1 MTMPVYLFKQLR
13 RKPDLLHSRP
23 NVDFGCGFY
32 VTPLFEQAAKWC
44 GKFKRRGKNGIISR
58 YEYDENQE
66 TELKT
71 LKFDSYSE
79 EWLDFIL
86 NCRSGR
92 DTTNYDLVIGGV
104 ANDKV
109 FNTVELF
116 WDGLLI
122 RQKPSIVCAMK
133 NQTCKF
139 VSVQSKHWNFF
150 DLKGVKRYE
159 SQSDFAS
166 EKILPCS

>member
-1 MTMPVYLFKQLR
+1 MPVYLFKQLR

-23 NVDFGCGFY
+23 NVDFGRGFY

-79 EWLDFIL
+79 EWLDFIVKSRDGKKPWKDYDYVEGGIADDRVITTIEDYL
-86 NCRSGR
+86 N
-92 DTTNYDLVIGGV
+92 
-104 ANDKV
+104 
-109 FNTVELF
+109 
-116 WDGLLI
+116 LLKLI
-122 RQKPSIVCAMK
+122 
-133 NQTCKF
+133 
-139 VSVQSKHWNFF
+139 
-150 DLKGVKRYE
+150 Y
-159 SQSDFAS
+159 
-166 EKILPCS
+166 

>member
-23 NVDFGCGFY
+23 NVDFGRGFY

-116 WDGLLI
+116 WDGLIDKTEVINRL
-122 RQKPSIVCAMK
+122 
-133 NQTCKF
+133 
-139 VSVQSKHWNFF
+139 
-150 DLKGVKRYE
+150 RYE
-159 SQSDFAS
+159 IPILLVCFRTEQALEFLRFEGS
-166 EKILPCS
+166 EKV